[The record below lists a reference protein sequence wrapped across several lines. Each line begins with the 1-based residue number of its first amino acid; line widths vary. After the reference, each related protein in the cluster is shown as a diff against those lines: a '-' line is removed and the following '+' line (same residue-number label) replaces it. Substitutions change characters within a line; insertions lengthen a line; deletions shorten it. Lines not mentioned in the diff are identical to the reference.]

1 MYCYQRNH
9 HNFFMFII
17 TIIIF
22 IHLFIFYQNEKKT
35 LPSVLFPSISKLS
48 VQLWVILFPSQKMI
62 INTVKLQLSFRLLLR
77 REARNSR
84 SLICDP
90 ESTVSVYKSTVH
102 EATVHVSLH
111 RFVLTCL
118 TSCLAFVTWRNSL
131 LSPPSYHISTKHSFK
146 IISDSIV
153 AKV

>member
-77 REARNSR
+77 WEARNSR

-90 ESTVSVYKSTVH
+90 ESTVYSLQVH
-102 EATVHVSLH
+102 SPQVHSPRVTSSLRSHMFDFLPSLCNLEEFFTFVSQLSYFH
-111 RFVLTCL
+111 K
-118 TSCLAFVTWRNSL
+118 AFVQNN
-131 LSPPSYHISTKHSFK
+131 F
-146 IISDSIV
+146 
-153 AKV
+153 